1 MKIKN
6 RGGALVILCVVNFL
20 CMLDTT
26 IMTIVVPRLQG
37 AFNAS
42 LGQVSW
48 AVNLYMIVFATTAL
62 LAARIAELWG
72 ENRALFGGIVLFLC
86 GSLASGC
93 APTLAWLYVSRVVQG
108 LGAAVILP
116 LGTIIGMQLVSP
128 DRRNQ
133 VVAVLGGCQALATA
147 VGPVVG
153 GWITEQWGWRW
164 VFFVNVPLLAVILL
178 LIPVWMVLATRS
190 RLTLRA
196 IDVPGAALSMLM
208 LLSLTLGLVK
218 GPDWHWCSPVILG
231 LLFTAGITFCAFI
244 GVECRVAHPMVDLG
258 LFRSRNFNAAAGA
271 MVGACFFLAGFVI
284 LVPTFL
290 VRLHGLTELQAAL
303 HILPYSGVV
312 FTTTVVASLGMKH
325 INPRIIVVGGFGSIG
340 LAYWFL
346 GHMELSG
353 YHNLLVGSVLVGLG
367 FGVIA
372 GPAMVWAA
380 ADFTGS
386 RLTVSQSVINVLRQ
400 VGMVL
405 AVAVC
410 MSLFNA
416 NLATAKTQVQRY
428 GDSQINQCTLSP
440 RLRQQFRN
448 KLKTHVKRLGAG
460 KEKNTQFK
468 VPQVTVTSA
477 MKHRA
482 IAQVLAQKTRRGHF
496 SLQQRQALV
505 QAITPQVTAQLE
517 AQVNRIQWQVTRVVR
532 RVHREAQTR
541 LCTAFTRIYRLLL
554 PVAFFGMGWAVIFPR
569 RSQKSNNNIKQ
580 K

>member
-1 MKIKN
+1 MKVKN
-6 RGGALVILCVVNFL
+6 RSGALAILCVVNFL

-42 LGQVSW
+42 LTRVSW

-72 ENRALFGGIVLFLC
+72 ENRALFLGIILFLG

-93 APTLAWLYVSRVVQG
+93 APTLAWLYCSRVVQG

-164 VFFVNVPLLAVILL
+164 VFFVNVPLLAVVLL
-178 LIPVWMVLATRS
+178 LIPIWMVLTTRS
-190 RLTLRA
+190 RLTLRL
-196 IDVPGAALSMLM
+196 IDVPGAVLSKLM

-218 GPDWHWCSPVILG
+218 GPDWHWRSSVILG
-231 LLFTAGITFCAFI
+231 LLCMAGVTLCAFI
-244 GVECRVAHPMVDLG
+244 WVERHVAHPMVDLG

-271 MVGACFFLAGFVI
+271 IVGACFFLAGFVI

-312 FTTTVVASLGMKH
+312 FTTTVVASLGMKRV
-325 INPRIIVVGGFGSIG
+325 NPRIIVVGGFGSIA

-346 GHMELSG
+346 GHMGLNG
-353 YHNLLVGSVLVGLG
+353 YHNLLIGSILVGLG

-416 NLATAKTQVQRY
+416 NLATAKERVQRY
-428 GDSQINQCTLSP
+428 GDAQINQCALSS
-440 RLRQQFRN
+440 RFHQQLRN
-448 KLKTHVKRLGAG
+448 KLATHIRRLGNGQARS
-460 KEKNTQFK
+460 TQFK
-468 VPQVTVTSA
+468 LPQITVTAA
-477 MKHRA
+477 MQHRA
-482 IAQVLAQKTRRGHF
+482 VARVLAEKAQHAQL
-496 SLQQRQALV
+496 SPQQRQAV
-505 QAITPQVTAQLE
+505 VRAITPQVTARLT
-517 AQVNRIQWQVTRVVR
+517 ARVNQIQRQMVRVVR
-532 RVHREAQTR
+532 RVHHKARTQ
-541 LCTAFTRIYRLLL
+541 LCGVFTQIYQLLL
-554 PVAFFGMGWAVIFPR
+554 PVAFLGMGWAAIFPR
-569 RSQKSNNNIKQ
+569 RLQKPNNKADKQ
-580 K
+580 